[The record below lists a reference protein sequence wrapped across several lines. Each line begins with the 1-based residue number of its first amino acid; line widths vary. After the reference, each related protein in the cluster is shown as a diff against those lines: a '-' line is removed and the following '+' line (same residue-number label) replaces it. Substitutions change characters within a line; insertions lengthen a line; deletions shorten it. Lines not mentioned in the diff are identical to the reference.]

1 MAARKGHL
9 HACDCHPQSAALAR
23 HNLEAVYD
31 STSLLFL
38 VNDLCLHQGA
48 MLCTVDQFM
57 IAQCPV
63 GSSVTDIVHLLTVVK
78 DGPVGFLNGI
88 EMYAV

>member
-1 MAARKGHL
+1 
-9 HACDCHPQSAALAR
+9 
-23 HNLEAVYD
+23 
-31 STSLLFL
+31 
-38 VNDLCLHQGA
+38 
-48 MLCTVDQFM
+48 MLCTVDQLM
-57 IAQCPV
+57 IAQCLV